1 MAVGCIDDDQ
11 VSFRIYQRFGPLQPL
26 VAHRRR
32 GSHAQAAGSIL
43 RGLWISYSLFNILD
57 RDEANAMIM
66 PIDNQQLFDA
76 PLMQEA
82 TCILLTDARLHG
94 RKIILRHQFPHGL
107 LRVFG
112 ETHVAMSADTA
123 PRSAERRV
131 GKECVSTCSSRWSPS
146 P

>member
-1 MAVGCIDDDQ
+1 MI
-11 VSFRIYQRFGPLQPL
+11 FR
-26 VAHRRR
+26 
-32 GSHAQAAGSIL
+32 SIL

-112 ETHVAMSADTA
+112 ETHVAMSEDTDQL
-123 PRSAERRV
+123 PVILHKDR
-131 GKECVSTCSSRWSPS
+131 KSTRLNSSH
-146 P
+146 

>member
-1 MAVGCIDDDQ
+1 MRISDWSSDVCSSDLFAMAVRCIDDDQ
-11 VSFRIYQRFGPLQPL
+11 VAFRIYQRFGPLQPL

-76 PLMQEA
+76 PLMQEDRKS
-82 TCILLTDARLHG
+82 TRLN
-94 RKIILRHQFPHGL
+94 
-107 LRVFG
+107 
-112 ETHVAMSADTA
+112 
-123 PRSAERRV
+123 
-131 GKECVSTCSSRWSPS
+131 SSH
-146 P
+146 